1 MVTGLKIPH
10 QTPLLRGAFAALV
23 VDRVVVVFCFNHVS
37 WLFFVSNLPG
47 DARETTRR
55 RPVVSRSCPG
65 RLPVVSRSSPG
76 RLPVVSRE
84 TTGRRPGD
92 DRETTGRRPGHDR
105 ETTGRLLVVSRASP
119 GRLETKNNHDT
130 WLKQKTT
137 TTRSTTRAAKA
148 PLKRGVWWGIFRP
161 VTTTEMLTWGCGR
174 GYEA

>member
-1 MVTGLKIPH
+1 MAKNRQKIPH

-84 TTGRRPGD
+84 TTGRLP
-92 DRETTGRRPGHDR
+92 
-105 ETTGRLLVVSRASP
+105 VVSWSCP
-119 GRLETKNNHDT
+119 GR
-130 WLKQKTT
+130 
-137 TTRSTTRAAKA
+137 
-148 PLKRGVWWGIFRP
+148 
-161 VTTTEMLTWGCGR
+161 TTTEMLTWGCGR